1 MLIQLVINLSQAAR
15 VLVALVVA
23 LLREQS
29 AVAGNVPD
37 TCNFTA
43 CTYGCS
49 GIACTHEQQILQM
62 RMQARNWQRPRPRA
76 IDSAAAQAG
85 LVSALQLRPGKLP
98 WIEAAQPVSSTAVS
112 AVPSAGAAPVLL
124 PHSADADTAVD
135 APATVNTSTTATAT
149 ATAGDSSTTAT
160 AGEATNNNNAAAASE
175 RKRLHQQWLNVAY
188 WLCNEWVASA
198 ERGILLKELDAQ
210 LCADNLRVLIHCT
223 PTGAAEEQQQ
233 HTTATVAATDA
244 TAGEGAAAVA
254 VQRVPLG
261 YVITIAD
268 VTVGATVLLG
278 RVTAASAEAQSA
290 AAAAYGNTNNKNTSS
305 DDTQQQQQQQE
316 QQQEQQFTKRPQ
328 LVTIERIAQ
337 GADGRTEGLRSAA
350 QTPAIC
356 GRLSARGILLTDVG
370 QLSLDGYAPTLLDL
384 TSDNGSVSVAFS
396 QYSDGYGLADVA
408 AADLIAT
415 VVPERLLR
423 LVETCLHALVSAGAS
438 YLPKHPVTPVAR
450 LALLLVSRKYSGK
463 KSSERLPCGS
473 RRVTCADVSSDV
485 GSDSDSGSDSE
496 TESASSS
503 DTDSSE
509 SGEALGLVL
518 PCVRYICH
526 VRTES
531 FQICVLVSNHC
542 GRSSYHTLIVLAPD
556 TIQQCSFTVHACCTP
571 ILLLLATRTHYCSL

>member
-1 MLIQLVINLSQAAR
+1 MLIQLVINLSQAVR

-124 PHSADADTAVD
+124 PHSADADTATD
-135 APATVNTSTTATAT
+135 APTTADTTNTASTTAVTDGTAA
-149 ATAGDSSTTAT
+149 ATAGDESSTAD
-160 AGEATNNNNAAAASE
+160 ADAAAPE
-175 RKRLHQQWLNVAY
+175 RKRLHQQWLDVAY

-233 HTTATVAATDA
+233 YSTATAAAAATTAGGGA
-244 TAGEGAAAVA
+244 AAAVA
-254 VQRVPLG
+254 AQRVPLG

-278 RVTAASAEAQSA
+278 RVTAPSAEAQSA
-290 AAAAYGNTNNKNTSS
+290 AAAAYGNNSNNSNNSTSSSS
-305 DDTQQQQQQQE
+305 DDTQQQQQQQS
-316 QQQEQQFTKRPQ
+316 QQGQQFSKRPQ

-384 TSDNGSVSVAFS
+384 TSDTGSVSVTFS

-423 LVETCLHALVSAGAS
+423 LVETCLHALVPAGAS

-463 KSSERLPCGS
+463 KSSERLPRGS
-473 RRVTCADVSSDV
+473 RRVTCADVSSDLD
-485 GSDSDSGSDSE
+485 SDSDSGSDSE

-509 SGEALGLVL
+509 SGEA
-518 PCVRYICH
+518 
-526 VRTES
+526 
-531 FQICVLVSNHC
+531 
-542 GRSSYHTLIVLAPD
+542 
-556 TIQQCSFTVHACCTP
+556 
-571 ILLLLATRTHYCSL
+571 

>member
-1 MLIQLVINLSQAAR
+1 MLMQPVIELSQTVTA
-15 VLVALVVA
+15 LVAMTVA
-23 LLREQS
+23 LLTGQS
-29 AVAGNVPD
+29 AVASTLRN
-37 TCNFTA
+37 TQNAIA
-43 CTYGCS
+43 CTYDCPY
-49 GIACTHEQQILQM
+49 IACAHEQQILQM

-124 PHSADADTAVD
+124 PHSADADTAAD
-135 APATVNTSTTATAT
+135 APATANTTTAGAATAGDSTTATA
-149 ATAGDSSTTAT
+149 AAGDDSSAAS
-160 AGEATNNNNAAAASE
+160 AGTAAAAE
-175 RKRLHQQWLNVAY
+175 RKRLHQEWLDVAY

-223 PTGAAEEQQQ
+223 SAGAVEEQQQ
-233 HTTATVAATDA
+233 CTAATAAA
-244 TAGEGAAAVA
+244 TAAAAGTGATTDGAAVA

-278 RVTAASAEAQSA
+278 RVTAPSAEAQSA
-290 AAAAYGNTNNKNTSS
+290 AAAAYGNSNNNNNNSS
-305 DDTQQQQQQQE
+305 DDTQQQQQSE
-316 QQQEQQFTKRPQ
+316 QEQQFTKRPQ

-337 GADGRTEGLRSAA
+337 GADGRTEGLRLAA

-384 TSDNGSVSVAFS
+384 SSTSGSVSVTFS

-423 LVETCLHALVSAGAS
+423 LVETCLHALVPAGAS
-438 YLPKHPVTPVAR
+438 YLPKH
-450 LALLLVSRKYSGK
+450 L
-463 KSSERLPCGS
+463 
-473 RRVTCADVSSDV
+473 
-485 GSDSDSGSDSE
+485 
-496 TESASSS
+496 
-503 DTDSSE
+503 
-509 SGEALGLVL
+509 
-518 PCVRYICH
+518 
-526 VRTES
+526 
-531 FQICVLVSNHC
+531 
-542 GRSSYHTLIVLAPD
+542 
-556 TIQQCSFTVHACCTP
+556 
-571 ILLLLATRTHYCSL
+571 